1 MRDEAHRDRLR
12 PCRKAGGVTITVN
25 GLAGEIDWRET
36 DVGLVAR
43 LGLKIIRS
51 EVVADSVAERLRTL
65 DPALVR
71 HRSTMT
77 AQAYFR
83 SCTCDAGFQ
92 RK

>member
-1 MRDEAHRDRLR
+1 M
-12 PCRKAGGVTITVN
+12 TVN

-65 DPALVR
+65 DPTLMR
-71 HRSTMT
+71 HRNARAERCASELPRSWGSSSRSVPSSTG
-77 AQAYFR
+77 Q
-83 SCTCDAGFQ
+83 
-92 RK
+92 